1 MLEVIFRDFISRQT
15 PGTPAGKKP
24 APEGAGVK
32 LSFVD
37 ILGPPQNENVLES
50 VHVSGEAMRQIAV
63 TPFGF
68 A

>member
-1 MLEVIFRDFISRQT
+1 MLEQIFRDFISRQT
-15 PGTPAGKKP
+15 QDAIRKKP

-32 LSFVD
+32 SSFVD
-37 ILGPPQNENVLES
+37 ILGPLQNENVLES